1 MAEINQELVS
11 KILELFSRY
20 GIRSVTTSDIARELG
35 ISKKTLYE
43 NFADKS
49 DMIEQTITLTYKRL
63 EAKYEEIQKKE
74 LGAINSLFTIYQQVN
89 ELLKNTSPTMKYDL
103 QKYYPELFSKVSKN
117 FNEMIYNMHVEN
129 MNQGKAEGVYRDV
142 DADIIARMLVHN
154 IQSDMLEAFSPEE
167 LYSERVNR
175 EIFLYHLFGICNE
188 KGYAQVNS
196 WINRDSNS

>member
-43 NFADKS
+43 IFADKS

-89 ELLKNTSPTMKYDL
+89 ELLKNASPTMKYDL

-167 LYSERVNR
+167 LY
-175 EIFLYHLFGICNE
+175 NE